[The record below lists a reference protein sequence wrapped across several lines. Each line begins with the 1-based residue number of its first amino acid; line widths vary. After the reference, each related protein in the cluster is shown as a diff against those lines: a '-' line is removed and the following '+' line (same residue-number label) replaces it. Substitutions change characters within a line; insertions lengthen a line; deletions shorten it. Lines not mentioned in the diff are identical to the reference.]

1 VLHKVSGWS
10 MRAATV
16 ILIGMLVAC
25 SAKQGPVEV
34 IVGGTAARGT
44 AGEAQWLKF
53 QRDAEAAGNGEIK
66 MRMLIRGELGSEEQ
80 IVSGLRR
87 GRVHFANLS
96 ALIASTIVP
105 ETALIYA
112 PYLFDSEA
120 EADFV
125 FDNYLTPEYRKLFA
139 ARGLEF
145 IVWYELG
152 EQQIWSRDKPIMTPA
167 DMRGVRFR
175 IASSKSAELL
185 GEALQADLIPL
196 GYAEIIPSLQTGLI
210 AAGENGVT
218 LYSRTGI
225 APEAPHLTLTNHS
238 LAMSVIVADKRWWD
252 AQPERIQN
260 ILRQTFPKEAEIRRA
275 VRAEIQDD
283 LASAAELR
291 FQYYTLTPAQRQLW
305 SDATRGTHAALVQ
318 AIGGDTQR
326 LYDLALA
333 GKKAFAEQLKRTA
346 ARNRPVPVSAHTG

>member
-1 VLHKVSGWS
+1 MQHKLPRWTYAV
-10 MRAATV
+10 AAV
-16 ILIGMLVAC
+16 ILTMSVVAC
-25 SAKQGPVEV
+25 STETKSVEV

-44 AGEAQWLKF
+44 AGEASWLKF
-53 QRDAEAAGNGEIK
+53 QRDAEAAGDGAIK
-66 MRMLIRGELGSEEQ
+66 MRMLIHGELGSEDQ

-87 GRVHFANLS
+87 GRVQYANLS

-112 PYLFDSEA
+112 PYLFDSDA

-125 FDNYLTPEYRKLFA
+125 FDNYLTPEFRKLFA

-152 EQQIWSRDKPIMTPA
+152 AQQIWSRDKPLLTPA
-167 DMRGVRFR
+167 DMQGVRFR

-185 GEALQADLIPL
+185 GKALRADLIPL

-225 APEAPHLTLTNHS
+225 APEAPHLTMTNHS
-238 LAMSVIVADKRWWD
+238 LALSVIVADKRWWD
-252 AQPERIQN
+252 QQPESIRAV
-260 ILRQTFPKEAEIRRA
+260 LRQTFPKEPEIRVA
-275 VRAEIQDD
+275 VRDEIRTD
-283 LASAAELR
+283 LAAADKLGFKVYDLSAE
-291 FQYYTLTPAQRQLW
+291 QRKLW
-305 SDATRGTHAALVQ
+305 SDATRGTHAELIRAL
-318 AIGGDTQR
+318 GGESQR
-326 LYDLALA
+326 IYDLAIA
-333 GKKAFAEQLKRTA
+333 GKQAYAEQLKRTE
-346 ARNRPVPVSAHTG
+346 VQSAPGSAPANTE